1 MNKELS
7 LEGFR
12 MPGEWESQKS
22 VWIIWPY
29 NKKDWPGLFD
39 NIPEVVSKIISY
51 LSINQNVN
59 LLIRNHKDGIKI
71 KMILKKFKHK
81 ISNIKFHLIPT
92 NRIWVRDSG
101 PIFLINDKTNSKI
114 ILNFRFNGWAKN
126 KNLSPRLRKLKKS
139 LLIKSPFQKKP
150 TQSKTA

>member
-81 ISNIKFHLIPT
+81 ISNIKFQLK
-92 NRIWVRDSG
+92 
-101 PIFLINDKTNSKI
+101 FQAYSK
-114 ILNFRFNGWAKN
+114 
-126 KNLSPRLRKLKKS
+126 
-139 LLIKSPFQKKP
+139 
-150 TQSKTA
+150 

>member
-39 NIPEVVSKIISY
+39 NIPEVVSKIIS
-51 LSINQNVN
+51 
-59 LLIRNHKDGIKI
+59 
-71 KMILKKFKHK
+71 F
-81 ISNIKFHLIPT
+81 
-92 NRIWVRDSG
+92 
-101 PIFLINDKTNSKI
+101 
-114 ILNFRFNGWAKN
+114 NFTWH
-126 KNLSPRLRKLKKS
+126 
-139 LLIKSPFQKKP
+139 
-150 TQSKTA
+150 

>member
-59 LLIRNHKDGIKI
+59 LLIRNLNPPKPNQKSSD
-71 KMILKKFKHK
+71 LKLWTPLGLA
-81 ISNIKFHLIPT
+81 I
-92 NRIWVRDSG
+92 
-101 PIFLINDKTNSKI
+101 
-114 ILNFRFNGWAKN
+114 
-126 KNLSPRLRKLKKS
+126 
-139 LLIKSPFQKKP
+139 
-150 TQSKTA
+150 